1 MGEIEEEDKKFLIID
16 KDTGK
21 AYDIRNEN
29 HIEKITRKTT
39 RITQEIEK
47 SYNSRA
53 WDNWWKQKR
62 WLHSDN

>member
-29 HIEKITRKTT
+29 HVERITKKTT
-39 RITQEIEK
+39 RIT
-47 SYNSRA
+47 
-53 WDNWWKQKR
+53 
-62 WLHSDN
+62 